1 LRRNCDEKKEEEQ
14 ECKERETQA
23 DDHDGRVLS
32 LLLKGRHIDESLI

>member
-14 ECKERETQA
+14 ECKEHEAQA

-32 LLLKGRHIDESLI
+32 LLKGGHIDESLI